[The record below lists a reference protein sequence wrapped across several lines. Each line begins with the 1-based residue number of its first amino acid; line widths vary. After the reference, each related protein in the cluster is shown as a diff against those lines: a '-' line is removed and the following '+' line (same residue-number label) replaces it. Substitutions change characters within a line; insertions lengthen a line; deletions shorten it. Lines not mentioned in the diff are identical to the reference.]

1 VNQLVS
7 NPFSAPETQH
17 DLSAGALVQVE
28 QQRASQEVIASI
40 QIAKMF
46 PRNQVQAVDRI
57 IQACSRV
64 TLATSALYAYPR
76 GGNVVTGPS
85 IRMAEALAQNW
96 GNLDFGIRELSQAS
110 GESTVEA
117 FAWDKETNTRQT
129 KIFQVPH
136 IRWRSESKGGPI
148 ELKDP
153 RDIYELIANQGA
165 RRMRAC
171 ILGVIPG
178 DVIDQAIKQCE
189 VTLENAEGAPEET
202 IKILIKKFKA
212 MNVDVG
218 MIEKRLGH
226 RIDSVI
232 AAEVITLRKIFTSIR
247 DGMGKVS
254 DFFDVPDGYQ
264 PIEGGGA
271 TKLNDTLKNPPSKKK
286 TTKKKAVKKIKPTT
300 SEEPPPPPQTEEPKD
315 AQTTGDG
322 PSYAEIAEMINKAK
336 SSDDIDMA
344 IDLTNSI
351 GDLVQR
357 QELIQL
363 AEEKLNALESD
374 ANVGG

>member
-1 VNQLVS
+1 
-7 NPFSAPETQH
+7 
-17 DLSAGALVQVE
+17 
-28 QQRASQEVIASI
+28 
-40 QIAKMF
+40 
-46 PRNQVQAVDRI
+46 
-57 IQACSRV
+57 
-64 TLATSALYAYPR
+64 
-76 GGNVVTGPS
+76 
-85 IRMAEALAQNW
+85 
-96 GNLDFGIRELSQAS
+96 
-110 GESTVEA
+110 
-117 FAWDKETNTRQT
+117 
-129 KIFQVPH
+129 
-136 IRWRSESKGGPI
+136 
-148 ELKDP
+148 
-153 RDIYELIANQGA
+153 
-165 RRMRAC
+165 
-171 ILGVIPG
+171 
-178 DVIDQAIKQCE
+178 
-189 VTLENAEGAPEET
+189 
-202 IKILIKKFKA
+202 